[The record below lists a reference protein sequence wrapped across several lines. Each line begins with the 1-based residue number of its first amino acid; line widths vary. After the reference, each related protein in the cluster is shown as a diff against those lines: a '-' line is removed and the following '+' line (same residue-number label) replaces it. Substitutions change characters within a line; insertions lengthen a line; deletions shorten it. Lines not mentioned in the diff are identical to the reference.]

1 MSEIYLITKP
11 SDSDLLHFGKGHD
24 DNPPGRGSGRYAWGS
39 GEKRSYMQRK
49 IDTKVSNIKANENL
63 TTKQKLRKTS
73 TAYVLGRMGQIYI

>member
-1 MSEIYLITKP
+1 
-11 SDSDLLHFGKGHD
+11 
-24 DNPPGRGSGRYAWGS
+24 
-39 GEKRSYMQRK
+39 MQRK